1 MSLATA
7 AKMAWQMVRRHRL
20 RTGLSMLGILIG
32 NAAVVAIAGFGYAAQ
47 EMAVDQFRSLGTN
60 LLIVFSA
67 NLGLAM
73 PATSAPSPWRMY
85 GLLRR
90 KCLPC
95 QQPSPAW
102 APMCALC
109 EVEWIAAM
117 RPPALG
123 RSICRC

>member
-67 NLGLAM
+67 NLGLVDAGNIRPLTLEDVRAIAAEV
-73 PATSAPSPWRMY
+73 PAVSAAVPSPGHQCARCARWS
-85 GLLRR
+85 G
-90 KCLPC
+90 
-95 QQPSPAW
+95 SP
-102 APMCALC
+102 L
-109 EVEWIAAM
+109 
-117 RPPALG
+117 
-123 RSICRC
+123 